1 MRDFQN
7 KANTVIFGA
16 VIVAGAVCVA
26 LGRVEAGGILLAFGA
41 GHGLKSPFS
50 AQKVGE

>member
-1 MRDFQN
+1 MKDFQN
-7 KANTVIFGA
+7 KANTIIFGA
-16 VIVAGAVCVA
+16 VIVSGAICIA
-26 LGRVEAGGILLAFGA
+26 LGRLEAGGILLAFGA